1 MTRNVVAAACR
12 IAAGSVERL
21 TLGNLAIERDWGW
34 APEYVEAMWRMLQQP
49 QPADF
54 VIASGS
60 SSRLSGFVEAAF
72 AGVGL
77 NWEDHVDIDERL
89 LRPTD
94 LMVSRADP
102 GRAAQVLG
110 WRAGKS
116 MAEVVRLM
124 VEVERG
130 SIPLR
135 SL

>member
-1 MTRNVVAAACR
+1 
-12 IAAGSVERL
+12 
-21 TLGNLAIERDWGW
+21 
-34 APEYVEAMWRMLQQP
+34 MWRMLQQP

-60 SSRLSGFVEAAF
+60 SSKLSDFVETAF

-130 SIPLR
+130 SIPVR